1 MIDNKKT
8 LNYTIDYNK
17 IIPGS
22 LNAFI
27 TKEELDKIKELAIKE
42 RETMTRK
49 LYRADSFTKFFAPKK
64 AEELAYGSK
73 YSNFNSVE
81 KAILAANIALPDE
94 KVERALADNE
104 LFGFEYLKHY
114 LKIVDY
120 FRYARPH
127 DGEIPTEEVAAKKFM
142 TNYNRALVN
151 RFTMYFGSIN
161 PSLIINK
168 INEIVSFNPQ
178 LLDSK
183 HR

>member
-1 MIDNKKT
+1 MIDNHKT
-8 LNYTIDYNK
+8 LNYKIDYNK
-17 IIPGS
+17 VIPGS
-22 LNAFI
+22 LNTFL
-27 TKEELDKIKELAIKE
+27 TRDELCKIKELADKE
-42 RETMTRK
+42 REVMASK
-49 LYRADSFTKFFAPKK
+49 LYRADSFTKFFAPKR
-64 AEELAYGSK
+64 AEEIAYSSK
-73 YSNFNSVE
+73 YSDFSSIE

-94 KVERALADNE
+94 KVENALADNE
-104 LFGFEYLKHY
+104 LFGFEYLKHF
-114 LKIVDY
+114 LKIIDY
-120 FRYARPH
+120 FRYVKPH
-127 DGEIPTEEVAAKKFM
+127 DGEVPTEEVAAKKFM